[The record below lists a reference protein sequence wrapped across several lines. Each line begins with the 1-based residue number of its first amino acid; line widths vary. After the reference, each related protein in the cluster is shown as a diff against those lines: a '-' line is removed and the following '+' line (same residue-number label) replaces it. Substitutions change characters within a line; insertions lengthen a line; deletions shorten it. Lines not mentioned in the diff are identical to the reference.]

1 MKKFKLE
8 YLIYILIIISPLLDA
23 FSFLFKGW
31 FPNASISPTLVLR
44 PIIPL
49 ILLCYIFITDK
60 SQRKILISGSVL
72 YIIYGIIHLLITKNQ
87 LRLISV
93 GSVFQEAQ
101 YVFNYTYMIYMMY
114 IMLWFNKNRKL
125 TFLKESLLMS
135 LGMYLIIIYFSIL
148 SGTSSTTYLT
158 GTGYKSYFISG
169 NSLCTVL
176 LMLLGNAL
184 ITLKDHKVINLILI
198 ILTGF
203 FMTVLVGTRTGLL
216 GFVLVLGVY
225 ILMTIMKR
233 MGYKFSK
240 KSVLAVIII
249 SGVLLATAYV
259 GANHFLQRRA
269 EIEEESK
276 IIDVN
281 TGKYGHTTGNT
292 NYFVNEI
299 RNKREIEEG
308 MTHAQAESY
317 LDMYELANKLK
328 LRANDNRTQQLIYN
342 LYRVKNEHNIIYI
355 LFGNGF
361 ITNEGEMVLE
371 MEFISI
377 ILNFGLFGFILYL
390 LPMLAVLFRL
400 IKTLKKRNNMN
411 KIMYIISILLTF
423 ALSFMAGYVFYSST
437 CMLIMASLYA
447 ITEKE
452 I

>member
-184 ITLKDHKVINLILI
+184 ITLKDHKVINSILI

-281 TGKYGHTTGNT
+281 TGKYGYTTGNT

-299 RNKREIEEG
+299 RNKREIEER
-308 MTHAQAESY
+308 MTDAQAESY

-400 IKTLKKRNNMN
+400 IKSLKKRNNMN
-411 KIMYIISILLTF
+411 KIMYLVSILLTF

-452 I
+452 K